1 MTDTPQTAAPVAT
14 ESRLGSL
21 DTLRGFAVLGILL
34 LNILA
39 FGLPNVYENPTS
51 YGDLAGA
58 NYWSWLTTSIF
69 FEGTMRGLFTL
80 LFGAG
85 VLLFTSKLERAGVP
99 DSADL
104 HVRRML
110 WLIVFGLVNSNLLL
124 WEGDIL
130 FEYGLVG
137 LVLYAFRKAQPRTMI
152 ALAIVLLAT
161 QPIRGKI
168 ESDGL
173 AALRT
178 EAQQVAHKQQAGQS
192 LSIKDKDTL
201 KEWEE
206 VESDLK
212 PPSSKVNEQV
222 ETMRGGW
229 LGIFNEVTDSA
240 RYMRTTFLYKWGF
253 LESLGT
259 MLLGAA
265 LFSWGALQGRW
276 SIGRYALLAILGYG
290 IGLTVNLLEVR
301 AIVNSGFDSIVI
313 HRTWFET
320 YEFGRVPMTLGHL
333 GLVLMLWKSGWLSAP
348 LRVLAAT
355 GRMAFT
361 NYLMQ
366 SLICTMVFTGLGF
379 GLYGQLQRYQLY
391 YVVAAIW
398 AVQLIWSPLWL
409 RYFRYGPLEW
419 LWRSLTYRK
428 MQLLR
433 RAAGAPKSTN

>member
-1 MTDTPQTAAPVAT
+1 MTDTPLAAAPVAT

-34 LNILA
+34 MNIVG
-39 FGLPNVYENPTS
+39 FGLPAVYDDPTA
-51 YGDLAGA
+51 YGDLTRA
-58 NYWSWLTTSIF
+58 NYLTWAITSVAV
-69 FEGTMRGLFTL
+69 EGTMRGLFTL

-85 VLLFTSKLERAGVP
+85 VLLFTRKLEQAGIP

-110 WLIVFGLVNSNLLL
+110 WLMAFGFVNSHLLL
-124 WEGDIL
+124 WDGDIL

-137 LVLYAFRKAQPRTMI
+137 LVLYAFRKARPRTMI
-152 ALAIVLLAT
+152 ILAIVLLANT
-161 QPIRGKI
+161 GIRGKI

-173 AALRT
+173 MRLRAD
-178 EAQQVAHKQQAGQS
+178 AQQIEQKRAAGQP
-192 LSIKDKDTL
+192 LSVKDTDVL
-201 KEWEE
+201 KDWEDARNE
-206 VESDLK
+206 LR
-212 PPSSKVNEQV
+212 PSPSRVNEMV

-229 LGIFNEVTDSA
+229 FGIFDEVTDTI
-240 RYMRTTFLYKWGF
+240 RYWRTTFLYKYGF
-253 LESLGT
+253 AESLGT

-276 SIGRYALLAILGYG
+276 STGRYALLALGAYAV
-290 IGLTVNLLEVR
+290 GLTVNMLELR
-301 AIVNSGFDSIVI
+301 AIVNSGFDPIVL
-313 HRTWFET
+313 HRVGFDT

-366 SLICTMVFTGLGF
+366 SLICTTIFTGLGF

-409 RYFRYGPLEW
+409 KYFRYGPLEW

-433 RAAGAPKSTN
+433 RAAPG

>member
-21 DTLRGFAVLGILL
+21 DALRGFAVLGILL

-39 FGLPNVYENPTS
+39 FGLPGVYENPTS
-51 YGDLAGA
+51 YGDFTGA
-58 NYWSWLTTSIF
+58 NYTSWLTTSIF

-85 VLLFTSKLERAGVP
+85 VLLFTGKLEQAGIP
-99 DSADL
+99 DAADL

-110 WLIVFGLVNSNLLL
+110 WLIAFGLVNSHLLL

-137 LVLYAFRKAQPRTMI
+137 LVLYAFRKARPHTMI
-152 ALAIVLLAT
+152 ALAIVLLAS

-168 ESDGL
+168 ESNGL
-173 AALRT
+173 AELRT
-178 EAQQVAHKQQAGQS
+178 EAQQIAQRQHAGES

-206 VESDLK
+206 AESNLK
-212 PPSSKVNEQV
+212 PPPTKTNEQV
-222 ETMRGGW
+222 EKMRGGW
-229 LGIFNEVTDSA
+229 ADIVDEVTDSA
-240 RYMRTTFLYKWGF
+240 RFMRTTFLYKWGF
-253 LESLGT
+253 PESLGT

-265 LFSWGALQGRW
+265 LFSWGVLQGRW
-276 SIGRYALLAILGYG
+276 SMGRYALLALVGYG

-301 AIVNSGFDSIVI
+301 AIVNSGFDSITI
-313 HRTWFET
+313 HRTFFET
-320 YEFGRVPMTLGHL
+320 YELGRVPMTLGHL
-333 GLVLMLWKSGWLSAP
+333 GLVLLVWKSGWLSAP
-348 LRVLAAT
+348 LRVLAAA

-366 SLICTMVFTGLGF
+366 SLICAIVFTGLGF

-409 RYFRYGPLEW
+409 KYYRYGPLEW

-428 MQLLR
+428 MQPLR
-433 RAAGAPKSTN
+433 LAKDAPKSPI